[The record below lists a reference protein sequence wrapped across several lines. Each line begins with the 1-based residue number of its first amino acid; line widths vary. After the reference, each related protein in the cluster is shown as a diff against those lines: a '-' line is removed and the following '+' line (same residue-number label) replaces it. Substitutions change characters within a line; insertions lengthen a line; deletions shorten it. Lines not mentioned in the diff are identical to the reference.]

1 MKTGMK
7 WLGNL
12 ATLKNMREQSDRLC
26 REYGLSVINQKTGLR
41 GIDQATQKL
50 AEQGKSWKV
59 ELCRALDEAVK
70 QCSRKKEFTEFMK
83 RKGFEITRYTDR
95 HITFQKIGE
104 TKKIRVNTLAE
115 QFGDYYTKENLE
127 RLMGFYGIPKPL
139 ENLPPPKPKKPFI
152 TEFEKYE
159 KAYFQ
164 ENPPLT
170 NPIETKALQT
180 LINSSTSPFFNLMLI
195 LTRLILR
202 RKRRS
207 ALDQRYDSL
216 HLKLKKQ
223 KRYQTKK
230 PDAQKL
236 LERVDNN
243 PQNVGNIPYRNLIHA
258 QGENYRLR
266 LSVSAIPKLY
276 ACPFFFSCRVYSD
289 QAIVTFKKK
298 DRPLFEKIF
307 EIEDV
312 QRLERHNN
320 YYTPSENYQEMK
332 RKAKLLGVEPEF
344 LMIEPSEL
352 EKLND
357 EKDRF
362 VAVTTKEGKIRL
374 SFLPQNKDY
383 ILHCLYPEKH
393 QAVDNDLFSVVR
405 NAKVNTMLK
414 SEALLHNKKM
424 RYRVLT
430 RTQVEKLQKET
441 QGQEIF
447 AVFSKND
454 ETHQEEKY
462 NVAFKED
469 DEQTI
474 DTILENTY
482 KPKFRR

>member
-1 MKTGMK
+1 
-7 WLGNL
+7 
-12 ATLKNMREQSDRLC
+12 
-26 REYGLSVINQKTGLR
+26 
-41 GIDQATQKL
+41 
-50 AEQGKSWKV
+50 
-59 ELCRALDEAVK
+59 
-70 QCSRKKEFTEFMK
+70 
-83 RKGFEITRYTDR
+83 
-95 HITFQKIGE
+95 
-104 TKKIRVNTLAE
+104 
-115 QFGDYYTKENLE
+115 
-127 RLMGFYGIPKPL
+127 
-139 ENLPPPKPKKPFI
+139 
-152 TEFEKYE
+152 
-159 KAYFQ
+159 
-164 ENPPLT
+164 
-170 NPIETKALQT
+170 
-180 LINSSTSPFFNLMLI
+180 
-195 LTRLILR
+195 
-202 RKRRS
+202 
-207 ALDQRYDSL
+207 
-216 HLKLKKQ
+216 
-223 KRYQTKK
+223 
-230 PDAQKL
+230 
-236 LERVDNN
+236 
-243 PQNVGNIPYRNLIHA
+243 
-258 QGENYRLR
+258 
-266 LSVSAIPKLY
+266 
-276 ACPFFFSCRVYSD
+276 
-289 QAIVTFKKK
+289 
-298 DRPLFEKIF
+298 
-307 EIEDV
+307 
-312 QRLERHNN
+312 
-320 YYTPSENYQEMK
+320 MK